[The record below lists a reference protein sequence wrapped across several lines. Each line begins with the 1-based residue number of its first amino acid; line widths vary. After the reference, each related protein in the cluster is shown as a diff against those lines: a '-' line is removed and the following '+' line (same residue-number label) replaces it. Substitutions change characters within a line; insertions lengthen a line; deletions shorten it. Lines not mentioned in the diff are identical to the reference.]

1 MADREWM
8 YCGWKHDRI
17 SNEWVNKTNE
27 FLDHAFSIP
36 ELVESDIIKCPC
48 SMCQNYFRH
57 KRRKVELHLCHNGFK
72 ENYQTWTAHGE
83 R

>member
-8 YCGWKHDRI
+8 YSGWKHGRI

-36 ELVESDIIKCPC
+36 ELVESDTIKCPC